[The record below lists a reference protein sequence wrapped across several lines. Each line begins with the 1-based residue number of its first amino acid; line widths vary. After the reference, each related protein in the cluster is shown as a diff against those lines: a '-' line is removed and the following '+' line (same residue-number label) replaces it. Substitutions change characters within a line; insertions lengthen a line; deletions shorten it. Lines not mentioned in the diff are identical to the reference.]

1 MAPKKL
7 KLAEAEGELE
17 IQMSKL
23 NAKRAEL
30 QAVRNKQMVTDNSVS
45 YGYLFQVL
53 DKLQLLNDELEA
65 NQKKK
70 ESLEA
75 NIDLCSKKLDRAE
88 KLIGGLGGE
97 KERWGEA
104 ARVLGER

>member
-7 KLAEAEGELE
+7 KLAEAESELSV
-17 IQMSKL
+17 QMGKL

-30 QAVRNKQMVTDNSVS
+30 KEVRIKTKCRTNVHVS
-45 YGYLFQVL
+45 LYQVL
-53 DKLQLLNDELEA
+53 DKLQLLNDEFDA

-70 ESLEA
+70 MQLEQ

-104 ARVLGER
+104 ARILGER

>member
-7 KLAEAEGELE
+7 KLAEAEGELSV
-17 IQMSKL
+17 QMAKL

-30 QAVRNKQMVTDNSVS
+30 KGVRIGLNVEPELSIMYTS
-45 YGYLFQVL
+45 QVL
-53 DKLQLLNDELEA
+53 DKLQLLNDEFDA
-65 NQKKK
+65 NQTKKMQ
-70 ESLEA
+70 LEQ

>member
-1 MAPKKL
+1 MFSL
-7 KLAEAEGELE
+7 
-17 IQMSKL
+17 
-23 NAKRAEL
+23 
-30 QAVRNKQMVTDNSVS
+30 
-45 YGYLFQVL
+45 QVL
-53 DKLQLLNDELEA
+53 DKLQLLNDEFEA

-70 ESLEA
+70 MGLEQ

>member
-1 MAPKKL
+1 M
-7 KLAEAEGELE
+7 G
-17 IQMSKL
+17 KL

-30 QAVRNKQMVTDNSVS
+30 QAVRNELASDDMLCL
-45 YGYLFQVL
+45 YCYQVL
-53 DKLQLLNDELEA
+53 DKLQLLNDEFEA
-65 NQKKK
+65 NQQKKM
-70 ESLEA
+70 SLEQ

>member
-1 MAPKKL
+1 MH
-7 KLAEAEGELE
+7 
-17 IQMSKL
+17 
-23 NAKRAEL
+23 
-30 QAVRNKQMVTDNSVS
+30 TF
-45 YGYLFQVL
+45 LFISLCQVL
-53 DKLQLLNDELEA
+53 DKLQLLNDEFEA
-65 NQKKK
+65 NQQKKMT
-70 ESLEA
+70 LEQ

>member
-1 MAPKKL
+1 MT
-7 KLAEAEGELE
+7 
-17 IQMSKL
+17 KL

-30 QAVRNKQMVTDNSVS
+30 QAVRIKLNVEPELSVMYVS
-45 YGYLFQVL
+45 VCQVL
-53 DKLQLLNDELEA
+53 DKLQLLNDEFEA
-65 NQKKK
+65 NQQKKMQ
-70 ESLEA
+70 LEQ

>member
-1 MAPKKL
+1 M
-7 KLAEAEGELE
+7 G
-17 IQMSKL
+17 KL

-30 QAVRNKQMVTDNSVS
+30 QAVRTASLQLAVNSCPH
-45 YGYLFQVL
+45 LQVL
-53 DKLQLLNDELEA
+53 DKLQLLNDEFEA

-70 ESLEA
+70 MGLEQ

-104 ARVLGER
+104 ARVLGERWVIVMVAAFENMVWH